1 MSSRSPSSRS
11 NLLAARAH
19 GMRFSPTYSEALLW
33 SRLRARKLGVTFRRQ
48 AVIGSSIFDFVA
60 PAARLIVE
68 VDGDAYHSARAGADR
83 HRDEK
88 LGRLGYRVVRVP
100 ASLVERHVEAA
111 AEMVRAALGHLKHCH
126 ARARSGGE

>member
-1 MSSRSPSSRS
+1 
-11 NLLAARAH
+11 
-19 GMRFSPTYSEALLW
+19 MRFSPTYSEALLW

-68 VDGDAYHSARAGADR
+68 VDGDAYHAARSGADR
-83 HRDEK
+83 RRDEK

-100 ASLVERHVEAA
+100 ASLVERC
-111 AEMVRAALGHLKHCH
+111 GFH
-126 ARARSGGE
+126 AIVITECKAS